1 MKCGTCQGSGG
12 NAPTC
17 HVCSGQGFVEK
28 MVGNSFFRQL
38 QREQCHQCNGRG
50 KIVVNACK
58 TCSGKGIL
66 VRQHFSILLFTLMGW
81 VRTNPPGKSSIVK
94 YPLCPQVFHGF
105 VVAD

>member
-1 MKCGTCQGSGG
+1 MYFLVRTKQLRYNREMTCGTCQGSAG

-50 KIVVNACK
+50 KIVV
-58 TCSGKGIL
+58 TC
-66 VRQHFSILLFTLMGW
+66 V
-81 VRTNPPGKSSIVK
+81 
-94 YPLCPQVFHGF
+94 
-105 VVAD
+105 

>member
-28 MVGNSFFRQL
+28 MVGNSFFRQF

-50 KIVVNACK
+50 KIVSQCV
-58 TCSGKGIL
+58 
-66 VRQHFSILLFTLMGW
+66 
-81 VRTNPPGKSSIVK
+81 
-94 YPLCPQVFHGF
+94 
-105 VVAD
+105 